1 MERLKWPDANILKT
15 SAVQTWIYENLFDQD
30 AVRSRPPGR
39 YQFRVL
45 KKLVSIIEGAIDDPG
60 EDVCRF
66 HSLLLF
72 YSTFTAIGWHFSKYM
87 YILILYFIFCGQEI
101 SDNLMSL
108 LSSLLS
114 SNLPPESISAQQ
126 KAFVTYTYSTRPT
139 DGPASSNELPV
150 TLLESRAVISSSGTT
165 GLRTWEAAL
174 HLGNFLISESG
185 NEIIRG
191 KNVLELGAGTGLLSI
206 LCAKYLEAGRV
217 IATDGDEAVVDAI
230 KTNIFINEL
239 DIPEGSSTR
248 GSIESAALKWGWP
261 LQATA
266 FEEDYGVGALDVVL
280 GADVTY
286 DNSGIPLLVSTL
298 RELFDLK
305 SSVQVVIAASIR
317 NEKTFE
323 TFVNA
328 CSRNRFSTEDINFPT
343 IPEDLQA
350 GPFYPTTTPIRILRI
365 TRFEGPRDT
374 FSV

>member
-1 MERLKWPDANILKT
+1 MAFPFPASFRL
-15 SAVQTWIYENLFDQD
+15 Y
-30 AVRSRPPGR
+30 R
-39 YQFRVL
+39 
-45 KKLVSIIEGAIDDPG
+45 
-60 EDVCRF
+60 
-66 HSLLLF
+66 
-72 YSTFTAIGWHFSKYM
+72 HFSKYT
-87 YILILYFIFCGQEI
+87 YILILYFILCGQEI
-101 SDNLMSL
+101 SDDLMSL

-114 SNLPPESISAQQ
+114 SNLPPEPVSAQQ
-126 KAFVTYTYSTRPT
+126 KAFVTYTYSTRPI
-139 DGPASSNELPV
+139 DEPASSNELPV
-150 TLLESRAVISSSGTT
+150 TLLESHAVISSSGTT

-217 IATDGDEAVVDAI
+217 IATDGDEVVVDAI

-350 GPFYPTTTPIRILRI
+350 GPFYPTTTPIRLLRI
-365 TRFEGPRDT
+365 TRPEGPRDP

>member
-1 MERLKWPDANILKT
+1 MELTHTTQGNLRVLRRQYFQVVNLEGLKWPDANILKT
-15 SAVQTWIYENLFDQD
+15 SAVQTWIYENLFDLD
-30 AVRSRPPGR
+30 TVKSRPPER

-45 KKLVSIIEGAIDDPG
+45 KKLVSIIEGAIDDPE

-66 HSLLLF
+66 SFLLLF
-72 YSTFTAIGWHFSKYM
+72 YSTFTAIDRHFSKYM
-87 YILILYFIFCGQEI
+87 YILILYFILCGQEI
-101 SDNLMSL
+101 SNDLMSI

-114 SNLPPESISAQQ
+114 SNLSSESVSAQQ
-126 KAFVTYTYSTRPT
+126 KAFVTYTYSTRPI

-174 HLGNFLISESG
+174 HLGNFLMSESG

-280 GADVTY
+280 GADV
-286 DNSGIPLLVSTL
+286 VSLTP
-298 RELFDLK
+298 
-305 SSVQVVIAASIR
+305 QTCIQ
-317 NEKTFE
+317 
-323 TFVNA
+323 
-328 CSRNRFSTEDINFPT
+328 P
-343 IPEDLQA
+343 QA
-350 GPFYPTTTPIRILRI
+350 QGSFFRLTTTPVSRCWYRPCGNCL
-365 TRFEGPRDT
+365 T
-374 FSV
+374 

>member
-1 MERLKWPDANILKT
+1 MGLTHTTQGNLRVLRRQYFQVVNLERLKWPDANILKT
-15 SAVQTWIYENLFDQD
+15 SAVQTWIYENLFDQG
-30 AVRSRPPGR
+30 AVKSQPPER

-45 KKLVSIIEGAIDDPG
+45 KKLVSIIEDAIDDPA
-60 EDVCRF
+60 ED
-66 HSLLLF
+66 
-72 YSTFTAIGWHFSKYM
+72 
-87 YILILYFIFCGQEI
+87 EI
-101 SDNLMSL
+101 SNDLMSI

-114 SNLPPESISAQQ
+114 SNLPPESVSAQQ
-126 KAFVTYTYSTRPT
+126 KAFVTYTYSTRPI

-174 HLGNFLISESG
+174 HLGNFLMSESG

-239 DIPEGSSTR
+239 DIPEGSSTQ
-248 GSIESAALKWGWP
+248 GSIESATLKWGWP

-328 CSRNRFSTEDINFPT
+328 CSRNHFSTEEINFPT
-343 IPEDLQA
+343 ILEDLQA
-350 GPFYPTTTPIRILRI
+350 GPFYPTTTPIRMLRI
-365 TRFEGPRDT
+365 TRSEGPRDP

>member
-1 MERLKWPDANILKT
+1 MELTHTTQGNLSVLRRQYFQVVSLERLKWPDANILKT

-60 EDVCRF
+60 ED
-66 HSLLLF
+66 
-72 YSTFTAIGWHFSKYM
+72 
-87 YILILYFIFCGQEI
+87 EI

-266 FEEDYGVGALDVVL
+266 FEEDYGVGALDVV
-280 GADVTY
+280 

>member
-1 MERLKWPDANILKT
+1 MGLTHTTEGNLRVLRRQYFQVVNLERLKLPDANILKT

-30 AVRSRPPGR
+30 AVKSRPPER

-45 KKLVSIIEGAIDDPG
+45 KKLVSIIEDAIDDPA

-66 HSLLLF
+66 PFLLLF
-72 YSTFTAIGWHFSKYM
+72 YSIFTAIDRHFSKYM
-87 YILILYFIFCGQEI
+87 YILILYVVLCGQEI
-101 SDNLMSL
+101 SNDLMSI

-114 SNLPPESISAQQ
+114 SNLPPESASAQQ
-126 KAFVTYTYSTRPT
+126 KAFVTYTYSTRPI

-174 HLGNFLISESG
+174 HLGNFLMSENG

-239 DIPEGSSTR
+239 DIPEGSTR
-248 GSIESAALKWGWP
+248 GSIESATLKWGWP
-261 LQATA
+261 LQATT

-280 GADVTY
+280 GADV
-286 DNSGIPLLVSTL
+286 VSLTPQTCTHPRAQGSFFRL
-298 RELFDLK
+298 
-305 SSVQVVIAASIR
+305 
-317 NEKTFE
+317 
-323 TFVNA
+323 
-328 CSRNRFSTEDINFPT
+328 
-343 IPEDLQA
+343 
-350 GPFYPTTTPIRILRI
+350 TTTPVSRCWYRPCGNCL
-365 TRFEGPRDT
+365 T
-374 FSV
+374 